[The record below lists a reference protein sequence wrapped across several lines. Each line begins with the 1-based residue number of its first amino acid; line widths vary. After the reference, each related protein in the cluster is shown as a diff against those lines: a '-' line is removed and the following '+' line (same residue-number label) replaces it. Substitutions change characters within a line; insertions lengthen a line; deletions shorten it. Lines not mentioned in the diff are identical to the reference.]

1 MASELYNVITS
12 SSLAPGA
19 GCGLTFQPVL
29 GRAVKGRLVAAVV
42 VVVVAVAVAVAV
54 FTSGRKSNISFSSCA
69 ECRSSLLSPGTWL
82 QRSVVQRHAR
92 MLPDPSS
99 VMSRSREQGRFILYS
114 PQHNSAF
121 KTAFGLFN
129 CILSRSQLS
138 ARAEG

>member
-42 VVVVAVAVAVAV
+42 VVVVAVAVAV

-99 VMSRSREQGRFILYS
+99 VMSRSRKQGRFILYS

-138 ARAEG
+138 ARAED

>member
-29 GRAVKGRLVAAVV
+29 GRAVKGRLVAA

-138 ARAEG
+138 ARAED

>member
-42 VVVVAVAVAVAV
+42 VVVVAVAVAV

-138 ARAEG
+138 ARAED

>member
-12 SSLAPGA
+12 SSLEPGA

-42 VVVVAVAVAVAV
+42 VVTVAVAVAV
-54 FTSGRKSNISFSSCA
+54 FTSGSKSNIPFSSCA

>member
-42 VVVVAVAVAVAV
+42 VVVVVVAVAV

-138 ARAEG
+138 ARAED

>member
-42 VVVVAVAVAVAV
+42 VVTVAVAVAV

-138 ARAEG
+138 ARAED

>member
-12 SSLAPGA
+12 SSLEP

-42 VVVVAVAVAVAV
+42 VVVVVVAVAV
-54 FTSGRKSNISFSSCA
+54 FTSGRKSNISFSSS
-69 ECRSSLLSPGTWL
+69 ECESSLLSPGTWL

-99 VMSRSREQGRFILYS
+99 VMSRSREQGGVIL
-114 PQHNSAF
+114 
-121 KTAFGLFN
+121 
-129 CILSRSQLS
+129 CSQQ
-138 ARAEG
+138 